1 MMTLHTMLSDGLRAI
16 AVIAGCA
23 LAAGCATAPIENLAE
38 IRKPLADFLIGPEDV
53 LDITVW
59 RNADLSKTVIVR
71 PDGMISMPLI
81 GDIQAQGFT
90 AAQLADKIALKLKE
104 FKESPTVAV
113 SVKEINSY
121 NIYVVG
127 EVAKPGKYPLKSHTT
142 VLQAISIAG
151 GFTPFASKNKMQV
164 VRNTVSA
171 NGEAA
176 ENRIPVRYDDLLTGK
191 GEPGNFMLRSGDT
204 VVVP

>member
-1 MMTLHTMLSDGLRAI
+1 MMTSTTTLSRGMRAI
-16 AVIAGCA
+16 VFVVGLCV
-23 LAAGCATAPIENLAE
+23 LTGCATAPVENLAD

-59 RNADLSKTVIVR
+59 RNADLSRTVTVR
-71 PDGMISMPLI
+71 PDGMISLPLI
-81 GDIQAQGFT
+81 GDLRAQGFT
-90 AAQLADKIALKLKE
+90 AAQLAEKIAVRLKE

-127 EVAKPGKYPLKSHTT
+127 EVTKPGKYPLKSHTT

-164 VRNTVSA
+164 VRNNVGA
-171 NGEAA
+171 NGESS

>member
-1 MMTLHTMLSDGLRAI
+1 MQAVVVAVVLAI
-16 AVIAGCA
+16 LAGCA
-23 LAAGCATAPIENLAE
+23 APQVENLAD
-38 IRKPLADFLIGPEDV
+38 IRKPASDFLIGPEDV

-59 RNADLSKTVIVR
+59 RNADLSKLVTVR
-71 PDGMISMPLI
+71 PDGMISLPLI
-81 GDIQAQGFT
+81 GDIRAQGFT
-90 AAQLADKIALKLKE
+90 AAQLADKIAVKLKE

-127 EVAKPGKYPLKSHTT
+127 EVTKPGKYPLKSHTT

-164 VRNTVSA
+164 VRNTIG
-171 NGEAA
+171 NDGAA
-176 ENRIPVRYDDLLTGK
+176 HEDRIPVRYDDLLTGK
-191 GEPGNFMLRSGDT
+191 GEPGNFLLRSGDT
-204 VVVP
+204 VVIP

>member
-1 MMTLHTMLSDGLRAI
+1 MQAVVVAVVLAI
-16 AVIAGCA
+16 LAGCA
-23 LAAGCATAPIENLAE
+23 APQVENLAD
-38 IRKPLADFLIGPEDV
+38 IRKPASDFLIGPEDV

-59 RNADLSKTVIVR
+59 RNADLSKLVTVR
-71 PDGMISMPLI
+71 PDGMISLPLI
-81 GDIQAQGFT
+81 GDIRAQGFT
-90 AAQLADKIALKLKE
+90 AAQLADKIAVKLKE

-164 VRNTVSA
+164 VRNTIGNDGA
-171 NGEAA
+171 PHED
-176 ENRIPVRYDDLLTGK
+176 RIPVRYDDLLTGK
-191 GEPGNFMLRSGDT
+191 GEPGNFLLRSGDT
-204 VVVP
+204 VVIP

>member
-1 MMTLHTMLSDGLRAI
+1 MMTLHTTLTGGMRA
-16 AVIAGCA
+16 VVMVVGCL
-23 LAAGCATAPIENLAE
+23 LAAGCAAPPVENLAD

-59 RNADLSKTVIVR
+59 RNADLSKTVTVR
-71 PDGMISMPLI
+71 PDGMISLPLI
-81 GDIQAQGFT
+81 GDIRAQGYT
-90 AAQLADKIALKLKE
+90 AAQLADKIAAKLKE

-164 VRNTVSA
+164 VRNTVSP